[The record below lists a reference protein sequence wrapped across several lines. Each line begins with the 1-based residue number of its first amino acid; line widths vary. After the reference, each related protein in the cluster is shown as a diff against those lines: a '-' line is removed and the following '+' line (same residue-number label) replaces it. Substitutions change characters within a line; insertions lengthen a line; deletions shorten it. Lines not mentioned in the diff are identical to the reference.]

1 MRIFLSIRVIL
12 LPVVIISCH
21 DDIACFPRKSPACYL
36 VRAMRKS
43 CAGRFGLRGR
53 SPLSAHDSGSGSAC
67 AKVIILFCLN
77 EGMRFLFHLI
87 CENRR
92 MVEFVARVES
102 TSKCKI
108 TKHFWRIRTLVWKSL
123 IFPSVSRSAKRQM
136 QVYTISLHL
145 ATIGHYSLNWL

>member
-1 MRIFLSIRVIL
+1 MNMRIFLSIRVIL

-36 VRAMRKS
+36 VRAMRRS

-92 MVEFVARVES
+92 MVEFVAR
-102 TSKCKI
+102 C
-108 TKHFWRIRTLVWKSL
+108 R
-123 IFPSVSRSAKRQM
+123 
-136 QVYTISLHL
+136 HL
-145 ATIGHYSLNWL
+145 AACGLPGEALPPLVVICAMYAPCGFSLSSGI